1 MNKEKDKMEKENL
14 ERELSHLMEVTLQL
28 EDELNAIEP

>member
-1 MNKEKDKMEKENL
+1 MNQQKNNMERENL